1 MTRLPLQGRTLALA
15 SVLIVLAALF
25 VVVVTRSGPLA
36 PVAVTVATVESSA
49 LAPGLFGVGTVE
61 SRYTYKIGPTLSGR
75 LLRVVVDVGDRVAAG
90 QLLAEM
96 DAVDLDDR
104 VRAQQAILRRS
115 EALLQESEARQGY
128 ALAQATRYEQLLAAR
143 STSEELLSARQ
154 QDRRLADAALV
165 AAREEVTRARAEHD
179 ALRAQRNNLR
189 LVAPVAGLIASRSAD
204 PGTTIVTGQAVV
216 EVVDPRSLWVHVR
229 VDQGNAHGL
238 RAGLPALVVLRSRDG
253 KPLSAR
259 VLRVEPRADA
269 VTEETL
275 VKVVFESMPDPLPPI
290 GELAEVTVSLPSVPS
305 APVIA
310 NAAVHRI
317 NGSTGVWQVVDGDLQ
332 FTPVSLGAA
341 NLDGLVQVRSGL
353 SVGDRVV
360 VYSAKSLSARSRI
373 KVTDRLPGVPR

>member
-154 QDRRLADAALV
+154 QDRRLADAALA
-165 AAREEVTRARAEHD
+165 AAREEVTRARAEHQ